1 MTPAYPRKVTDA
13 AIASA
18 DSNAIDHSTV
28 TRITPR
34 RGSLRFIA

>member
-1 MTPAYPRKVTDA
+1 VTDA

-28 TRITPR
+28 TRIAPR
-34 RGSLRFIA
+34 RGSLLRFIA